1 MLTEIWLS
9 NAPFVNANE
18 QYNTSIQHVLKKNL
32 RDRNR
37 SIKIVTATKMFT
49 LLDKFSQE
57 KNQAAPAIYKALI
70 FSLVESPHDQTAR
83 EMFLTNFQFLFEQ
96 NRAIPVGLLM
106 DPFIKSNQT
115 QDTFLFQTFDYDFF
129 SFIAGH

>member
-9 NAPFVNANE
+9 NAPFINANE

-70 FSLVESPHDQTAR
+70 FSLVENP
-83 EMFLTNFQFLFEQ
+83 
-96 NRAIPVGLLM
+96 
-106 DPFIKSNQT
+106 
-115 QDTFLFQTFDYDFF
+115 
-129 SFIAGH
+129 